1 MKRMKINK
9 NDDLLEKYDIIWDE
23 VSADT
28 KKFDSELVYN
38 KSHGDEVSDF
48 YDKFLRGEDR
58 SGKCDL
64 N

>member
-1 MKRMKINK
+1 MILFGIKSVLIQKNLIASLSIIKKILK
-9 NDDLLEKYDIIWDE
+9 TSI
-23 VSADT
+23 
-28 KKFDSELVYN
+28 

>member
-9 NDDLLEKYDIIWDE
+9 NDDLLEKYDTIWDK

-38 KSHGDEVSDF
+38 KKNSENQYKISW
-48 YDKFLRGEDR
+48 
-58 SGKCDL
+58 
-64 N
+64 

>member
-9 NDDLLEKYDIIWDE
+9 NDDLLEKYDIIWDK

-38 KSHGDEVSDF
+38 KKNSENQYKISWWWSF
-48 YDKFLRGEDR
+48 RFLR
-58 SGKCDL
+58 
-64 N
+64 